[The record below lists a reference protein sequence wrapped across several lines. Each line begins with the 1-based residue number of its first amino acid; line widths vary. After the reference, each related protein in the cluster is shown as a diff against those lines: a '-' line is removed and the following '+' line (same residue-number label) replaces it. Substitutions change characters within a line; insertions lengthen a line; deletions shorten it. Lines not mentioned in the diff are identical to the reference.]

1 MSEILDP
8 SPPLTTESSETTGA
22 SQIAAAPARVEPTWW
37 TELRPL
43 LLRLHFYAG
52 MFVGPFLLVV
62 AVTGLLYTVTP
73 QLEEVVHRQELT
85 AGDDH
90 AAGAAVLPLQTQV
103 ASAIVAVPDGKIL
116 EIRPS
121 HTPDGTTRVS
131 FESSTDVD
139 GYTRTAFIDP
149 YTAKVR
155 GVLRTYGE
163 WLPVR
168 AWFDELHRTLHLGK
182 VGEVYSEVAA
192 SWLWVLVLSGLGI
205 WVGRR
210 RRDRRLRRTL
220 LPEGSAGGRR
230 RLRSW
235 HASVGLWAALGML
248 FLSAT
253 GLTWSQFAGVNV
265 TELRSV
271 LDWKTPTVS
280 KTLPANAEARSA
292 PGVVAGDAADP
303 GTAADWGT
311 AVDRGTAAGL
321 GATADLVLASAR
333 AAGVTDAVAITP
345 ADTGASAWVVE
356 QTQRSWPE
364 KQDSVAVDPVGGAVL
379 DHLRFDDWP
388 IAAKL
393 ARWGIDSHMGLLF
406 GVANQVLLA
415 VLALG
420 IICVVVWSYRMW
432 WLRRPAG
439 GAAGPLGAARRPGY
453 TPVLVVGLLAIGVG
467 LFLPV
472 LGTTLVGFLA
482 YDVLRQHRRPPEAAA
497 CIPEATK
504 RLPDGQ

>member
-1 MSEILDP
+1 MSEILDS
-8 SPPLTTESSETTGA
+8 SPPRTEEPPGSSTPVPPRA
-22 SQIAAAPARVEPTWW
+22 EPRWW

-43 LLRLHFYAG
+43 LLRLHFYVG
-52 MFVGPFLLVV
+52 LFVGPFLLVV
-62 AVTGLLYTVTP
+62 ASTGLLYTLTP
-73 QLEEVVHRQELT
+73 QLEEIVHRHELT
-85 AGDDH
+85 AGTDH
-90 AAGAAVLPLQTQV
+90 TPGAQALPLQKQV
-103 ASAIVAVPDGKIL
+103 ASATAAVPDGKVL
-116 EIRPS
+116 EIRPA

-131 FESSTDVD
+131 FESASDTD

-149 YTAKVR
+149 YTGTVR

-168 AWFDELHRTLHLGK
+168 AWFDELHRTLHLGT

-220 LPEGSAGGRR
+220 APEGSARGRT

-235 HASVGLWAALGML
+235 HGSVGLWAAIGML

-253 GLTWSQFAGVNV
+253 GLTWSQFAGANV
-265 TELRSV
+265 TALRSA
-271 LDWKTPTVS
+271 LEWKTPSVS
-280 KTLPANAEARSA
+280 KTLPAGA
-292 PGVVAGDAADP
+292 PGL
-303 GTAADWGT
+303 
-311 AVDRGTAAGL
+311 AAGAQGDV

-333 AAGVTDAVAITP
+333 AAGVSDPVAITP
-345 ADTGASAWVVE
+345 PGSGASAWIVE

-364 KQDSVAVDPVGGAVL
+364 KQDSVAVDPSNGVVV
-379 DHLRFDDWP
+379 DQLRFADWP
-388 IAAKL
+388 LAAKL

-406 GVANQVLLA
+406 GVANQVILA

-420 IICVVVWSYRMW
+420 IICIVIWGYRMW
-432 WLRRPAG
+432 WLRRPGRGVAG
-439 GAAGPLGAARRPGY
+439 PPGAAQRPGF
-453 TPVLVVGLLAIGVG
+453 TPVLIVGLAAVGVG

-472 LGTTLVGFLA
+472 LGTTLVAFLA
-482 YDVLRQHRRPPEAAA
+482 FDVLRQHRRPAVTAGSAEPGDPA
-497 CIPEATK
+497 
-504 RLPDGQ
+504 